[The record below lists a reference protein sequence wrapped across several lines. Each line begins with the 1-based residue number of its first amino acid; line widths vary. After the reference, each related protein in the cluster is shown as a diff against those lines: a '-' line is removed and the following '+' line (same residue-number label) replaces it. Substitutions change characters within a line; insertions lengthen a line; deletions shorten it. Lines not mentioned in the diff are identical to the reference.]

1 MYKTHAKSQMKQL
14 IKSVSWFLY
23 GGVSCYC
30 VQRFLVDFIYVKN
43 NNENQLFQTGDIVI
57 LDVWNRLKLNRY

>member
-1 MYKTHAKSQMKQL
+1 MYKTHAKIQMKQL
-14 IKSVSWFLY
+14 IKSFSWFLY